1 MVAVPSNIKQRILI
15 LAPIGRDAELISGAL
30 GKSGLVSEAAPDLPA
45 LCRELEAG
53 AAAAIV
59 AEEALTAPAVDQ
71 LLELL
76 EAQQPWSELPVM
88 VLLSQE
94 PVPNA
99 AALGRVLE
107 ELNATLL
114 ERPIS
119 MRALVSAAKAAV
131 RARRRQYEIRN
142 HLLDLAQA
150 RHQAEE
156 AVRIRDEFL
165 ASVAHDLKNPLT
177 SIKGYAQLL
186 QRQAAKLAAPEAARL
201 VRDLASIDAMASK
214 TVDQLNELVDLARLQ
229 AHQPLELNLQP
240 LDLVALVRQTVT
252 DYSRING
259 GHTIELIASV
269 PELYGVWD
277 ELRLE
282 RVLGNLLSNALK
294 YSPPG
299 STVRV
304 HVDPDDEP
312 SGASWAVVKVEDQGI
327 GIPAAELPH
336 VFERFFRASNAVNHH
351 PGAGLGLAGARQ
363 IVVQHGGSMSVE
375 STLNQGSTFTMRLP
389 VIQEVITK
397 RGGR

>member
-1 MVAVPSNIKQRILI
+1 
-15 LAPIGRDAELISGAL
+15 
-30 GKSGLVSEAAPDLPA
+30 
-45 LCRELEAG
+45 
-53 AAAAIV
+53 
-59 AEEALTAPAVDQ
+59 
-71 LLELL
+71 
-76 EAQQPWSELPVM
+76 
-88 VLLSQE
+88 
-94 PVPNA
+94 
-99 AALGRVLE
+99 
-107 ELNATLL
+107 
-114 ERPIS
+114 
-119 MRALVSAAKAAV
+119 
-131 RARRRQYEIRN
+131 
-142 HLLDLAQA
+142 
-150 RHQAEE
+150 
-156 AVRIRDEFL
+156 VRIRDEFL